1 MEHFIRIVMEKQ
13 EELSEGLNDTVF
25 PNSEIFESEQGA
37 TVFHIPLLKSI
48 IEQESDE
55 FADRLVEYMTKQGY
69 EDFDIECPCDD
80 ETEELDEETWDGDDF
95 LEYGVMW
102 FNDED
107 GIDEAEYPRT

>member
-37 TVFHIPLLKSI
+37 TVFHIPLPRALS
-48 IEQESDE
+48 EQESDE

-69 EDFDIECPCDD
+69 EDFDIECSCDD
-80 ETEELDEETWDGDDF
+80 ETEELDEETWDGAS
-95 LEYGVMW
+95 W
-102 FNDED
+102 DEEHWGENGCD
-107 GIDEAEYPRT
+107 N